1 MTIEKLPEILAYL
14 KITFSKNTNFPD
26 SRMKRDQNALICVQI
41 FPWGLGLLDNVQ
53 THHSFEEVLRS
64 HLQNIAPGH
73 SVNTL
78 HALQYY
84 LTITIV

>member
-1 MTIEKLPEILAYL
+1 MTLSNANYV
-14 KITFSKNTNFPD
+14 SSND
-26 SRMKRDQNALICVQI
+26 SRMKPDQKGLYKRVQV
-41 FPWGLGLLDNVQ
+41 FPWRLELSDNVQ
-53 THHSFEEVLRS
+53 THHSFEEVLQS